1 MESKTVEE
9 SIASAMEDK
18 NINLIKHYPY
28 ILQDF
33 WEIGTSSLEVIK
45 IIKKYKENY
54 SNLSVLDLGSGK
66 GAVSINIS
74 SELKCKCLGIDAID
88 NFVIFSNDKAKEYG
102 LDNICTFET
111 NDIRTR
117 LKTLGKYDIIILGAI
132 GPVFGDFCETLLKL
146 SPHLNENGLII
157 MNEAYVED
165 GHKTDYPNVFTKS
178 IILNQINSA
187 GMEIIESIIADE
199 THEVKEDFEQDAVNL
214 EKRCLELIEKYPEN
228 KNMFLKY
235 IENQKE
241 LYRKLDNEVIGVL
254 FVIKKKM

>member
-1 MESKTVEE
+1 MKKMTVEE

-18 NINLIKHYPY
+18 NIYLIRHYPY

-33 WEIGTSSLEVIK
+33 WEIGTSSDEVLK
-45 IIKKYKENY
+45 IIKKYKNNY

-66 GAVSINIS
+66 GAVSIKIA

-88 NFVIFSNDKAKEYG
+88 DFVIFSNNKAKEYAV
-102 LDNICTFET
+102 DNICTFET

-117 LKTLGKYDIIILGAI
+117 VKTLGKYDIIILGAI
-132 GPVFGDFCETLLKL
+132 GPVLGDFCETLLKL

-157 MNEAYVED
+157 INEGYVED
-165 GHKTDYPNVFTKS
+165 GYKTDYPNVLTKS

-187 GMEIIESIIADE
+187 GMEIIESIIDDE
-199 THEVKEDFEQDAVNL
+199 IHEEKEDFEQDARNL

-228 KNMFLKY
+228 KNMFLEY
-235 IENQKE
+235 IESQKE
-241 LYRKLDNEVIGVL
+241 LYRKLDNEIISVL
-254 FVIKKKM
+254 FVIKKKS